1 MLEIIGLFV
10 TVTGIG
16 TLARGRGTSP
26 EWVGSIAVAGWVIIR
41 FFVAIFFR
49 STNGRLLIVLASW
62 TWVALI
68 AGILRFVVGA
78 SRPKPDSKWNLFEVP
93 LSEQRKFGVLRGMPG
108 AMAMGMNE
116 AAGFN

>member
-1 MLEIIGLFV
+1 M
-10 TVTGIG
+10 
-16 TLARGRGTSP
+16 
-26 EWVGSIAVAGWVIIR
+26 GSIAVAGWVIIR

-49 STNGRLLIVLASW
+49 STNGGASW

-68 AGILRFVVGA
+68 AGILRSVVGA